1 MNELYAT
8 AQYTLWKEPS
18 FRSTMKDGITRVE
31 IEVRSLQP
39 MTNLVRKQLVS
50 VKFDSWC
57 RTIFKSP
64 QCGALLFLG
73 LNDPAPCS
81 QQA

>member
-8 AQYTLWKEPS
+8 VQYTLCKEPS

-31 IEVRSLQP
+31 IEVKSLQP
-39 MTNLVRKQLVS
+39 RTNLVRKQLVS

-57 RTIFKSP
+57 RTIQSE
-64 QCGALLFLG
+64 A
-73 LNDPAPCS
+73 S
-81 QQA
+81 TEM